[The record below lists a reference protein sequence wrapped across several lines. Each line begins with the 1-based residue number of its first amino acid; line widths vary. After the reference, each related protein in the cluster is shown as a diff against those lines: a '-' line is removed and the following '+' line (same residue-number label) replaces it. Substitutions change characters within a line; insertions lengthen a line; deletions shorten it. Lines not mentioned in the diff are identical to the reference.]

1 MLSLRN
7 GIPENTSRRII
18 MDLNAINTVSNNNYY
33 SNPKSVNSNEK
44 DDTTKKSGFSSEA
57 AVFEKSSDD
66 NVGNVTNKGT
76 DRTALINQL
85 KADQEAMKSQLF
97 EIVRKTISGQ
107 GKTIAQADDMWKFL
121 ASGDFTV
128 DAETKAKAQE
138 AISEDGYWGVE
149 KTSDRIVDFAIAL
162 SGGDT
167 SKAETLLDAFKQGF
181 DEATKAWG
189 KELPE
194 ISKKTYEAVEQKF
207 DAWKNGTYG
216 K

>member
-1 MLSLRN
+1 
-7 GIPENTSRRII
+7 

-44 DDTTKKSGFSSEA
+44 DDTTKKTGFSSEA

-189 KELPE
+189 KDKQENL
-194 ISKKTYEAVEQKF
+194 
-207 DAWKNGTYG
+207 
-216 K
+216 

>member
-7 GIPENTSRRII
+7 GIPVNVSRRII

-44 DDTTKKSGFSSEA
+44 DDTTKKTGFSSEA

-107 GKTIAQADDMWKFL
+107 GKTIAQAD
-121 ASGDFTV
+121 AAV
-128 DAETKAKAQE
+128 DAQGFLHDRSVGAP
-138 AISEDGYWGVE
+138 GRGVQHIHAFVA
-149 KTSDRIVDFAIAL
+149 DRCYKYFLVHLTALL
-162 SGGDT
+162 SG
-167 SKAETLLDAFKQGF
+167 
-181 DEATKAWG
+181 
-189 KELPE
+189 
-194 ISKKTYEAVEQKF
+194 
-207 DAWKNGTYG
+207 
-216 K
+216 

>member
-1 MLSLRN
+1 
-7 GIPENTSRRII
+7 

-33 SNPKSVNSNEK
+33 SNPKSVKSDETK
-44 DDTTKKSGFSSEA
+44 ESAKTTGFSSEA
-57 AVFEKSSDD
+57 AVFEKSSDE
-66 NVGNVTNKGT
+66 NVQNVKNNKT

-97 EIVRKTISGQ
+97 DIVRKTISGQ
-107 GKTIAQADDMWKFL
+107 GNTIAKADDMWKFL

-128 DAETKAKAQE
+128 DAETKAKAQQD
-138 AISEDGYWGVE
+138 ISEDGYWGVE

-167 SKAETLLDAFKQGF
+167 SKAETLLDAFKKGF

-194 ISKKTYEAVEQKF
+194 ISKKTYEAVEKKF